1 MKTTILAALLVL
13 VSTFASAQIMRCE
26 SGATYWVLTQNDS
39 VHYVMRTLMPVKQ
52 MQRPNIVQ
60 AGEFV
65 VQAVT
70 VAKAPYIGGA
80 DTSQLAMLSRYATE
94 EGDFI
99 SKQMKTKLELTM
111 VKSNFGEGQGVDVLI
126 WSHVIPETITKE
138 VKAQIFANII
148 LGDRI
153 FGVSSPQFSD
163 QTYEA
168 VRDFLM
174 DMISTVKVVRN
185 QAELGTLCD

>member
-1 MKTTILAALLVL
+1 MITTPLAVFLVMLL
-13 VSTFASAQIMRCE
+13 SITTSPAQIMRCE
-26 SGATYWVLTQNDS
+26 SGTTYWVLTQNDS

-70 VAKAPYIGGA
+70 VAKAPYIAGA
-80 DTSQLAMLSRYATE
+80 DTTQLAMLARYATE

-111 VKSNFGEGQGVDVLI
+111 V
-126 WSHVIPETITKE
+126 
-138 VKAQIFANII
+138 
-148 LGDRI
+148 
-153 FGVSSPQFSD
+153 
-163 QTYEA
+163 
-168 VRDFLM
+168 
-174 DMISTVKVVRN
+174 
-185 QAELGTLCD
+185 